1 MSKSFV
7 LGYRN
12 IKKLTMADYAFS
24 LFLISKYAALL
35 YNTVSLYRLGQALGP
50 HDSCWVIMFFVRGE
64 N

>member
-1 MSKSFV
+1 
-7 LGYRN
+7 
-12 IKKLTMADYAFS
+12 MADQAFS

-50 HDSCWVIMFFVRGE
+50 HDSCCVIMFFVRGE